1 MAQAGKFSSKK
12 SRPSYV
18 MAIVGVS
25 LVLFFLGLLGW
36 IGINSNKLVQF
47 FRESVEVQ
55 IFLRENTPEKSKD
68 YLQAQLQAM
77 PYTKSVKYTDKES
90 AKADWK
96 KSGGEDFQEFLDNNI
111 LPTSLSLTLK
121 NQYVQADT
129 LAMIKKSI
137 EANTI
142 VSEVKYPTAV
152 VDKLNANVKLVSII
166 LLIVAIILGII
177 VIFLIDNTTRLA
189 MFSNR
194 FLIKT
199 MQMVGATRGF
209 IAKPMNIRAA
219 INGAVSAGFAIA
231 GMIAFILL
239 LESWIPELKTLHDN
253 VSLIMLFIFILI
265 LGVVIS
271 LFSTYRSVVKYLKMK
286 LDDLY

>member
-1 MAQAGKFSSKK
+1 MSQVGKSSSKK

-55 IFLRENTPEKSKD
+55 IFLRENTPEKDKNA
-68 YLQAQLQAM
+68 LQAQLQAM
-77 PYTKSVKYTDKES
+77 PYTKAVKYTDKET

-129 LAMIKKSI
+129 LANIKKTI
-137 EANTI
+137 EANSI

-152 VDKLNANVKLVSII
+152 VDKLNANVRLVSII
-166 LLIVAIILGII
+166 LLVVAIILGTI

-209 IAKPMNIRAA
+209 IAKPMNIRAI
-219 INGAVSAGFAIA
+219 INGTLSAGFAIA

-239 LESWIPELKTLHDN
+239 LENWIPELKSLHDN
-253 VSLIMLFIFILI
+253 ASLVMLFLFILI
-265 LGVVIS
+265 VGVAIS
-271 LFSTYRSVVKYLKMK
+271 LLSTYRSVVKYLKMK

>member
-1 MAQAGKFSSKK
+1 MAQVGKFSSKK

-55 IFLRENTPEKSKD
+55 IFLRENTPEKNKND
-68 YLQAQLQAM
+68 LQTQLQAM

-90 AKADWK
+90 AKAEWK
-96 KSGGEDFQEFLDNNI
+96 KNGGEDFQEFLDNNI

-129 LAMIKKSI
+129 LANIKKSI
-137 EANTI
+137 EANSI

-152 VDKLNANVKLVSII
+152 VDKLNANVKLVSIV
-166 LLIVAIILGII
+166 LLVIAVILGII

-209 IAKPMNIRAA
+209 IAKPMNIRAV

-231 GMIAFILL
+231 GIIAIILL
-239 LESWIPELKTLHDN
+239 LENWIPELKSLHDN
-253 VSLIMLFIFILI
+253 ASLVMLFIFILI
-265 LGVVIS
+265 LGVAIS
-271 LFSTYRSVVKYLKMK
+271 LLSTYRSVVKYLKMK